1 MNWLKLLMVSL
12 WLWAWQAGA
21 GCQGPSFEFDRR
33 IPSGERA
40 KLDRWLGEAAQAVAD
55 LAGQHPVPCARIRV
69 YDGGRGK
76 GAVPWAQ
83 IDRGER
89 EGIRFYV
96 DYRLPLNSLR
106 GDWTAMHEFSHL
118 LIPFPGNDQPWFSEG
133 LASYLQYL
141 LMARAGILSA
151 DEAIKRLDRGFR
163 RGIDDD
169 GHGDVALETLS
180 REMWRRHAFR
190 RVYWSGAAYFLA
202 VDTELRR
209 KGKGSLTQVLGQFVA
224 CCRQQNRHW
233 TVDTLVQAFD
243 RLSGTT
249 LFADTRSSMM
259 PQTGFPDLSRSY
271 EYLGLVR
278 TEAGLSLT
286 SGSPWRER
294 RQQLV
299 ADTMPSPLPAVSR

>member
-21 GCQGPSFEFDRR
+21 GCQSPSFEFDRR
-33 IPSGERA
+33 IPSGEWA
-40 KLDRWLGEAAQAVAD
+40 KLDRWLGEAAEAVAD

-69 YDGGRGK
+69 YDGGRGR

-83 IDRGER
+83 TDRGQR
-89 EGIRFYV
+89 EGVRFYV
-96 DYRLPLNSLR
+96 DYRLSLNALR

-141 LMARAGILSA
+141 LMARAGILSP

-169 GHGDVALETLS
+169 RHGDVALETLS
-180 REMWRRHAFR
+180 REMWNRHAFR

-209 KGKGSLTQVLGQFVA
+209 TGKGSLTQVLSQFVA

-233 TVDTLVQAFD
+233 TVDTLVRAFD

-249 LFADTRSSMM
+249 LFADTRAALM
-259 PQTGFPDLSRSY
+259 PQTGFPDLSRPY

-299 ADTMPSPLPAVSR
+299 ADTAPSPLPAASR